1 MCVQFKQ
8 RYELCPHV
16 AYDYN
21 VMDCKRAA
29 HCRQCRNQETQIPD
43 VEWSGTRHEG
53 NCWFCELEEMDVK
66 EKKQRYKELA
76 RKLDLFEEEEFVAN
90 KSDANVSSKEIG
102 KSDTSGNGTMI
113 KM

>member
-1 MCVQFKQ
+1 
-8 RYELCPHV
+8 
-16 AYDYN
+16 
-21 VMDCKRAA
+21 
-29 HCRQCRNQETQIPD
+29 
-43 VEWSGTRHEG
+43 
-53 NCWFCELEEMDVK
+53 MDVK